1 MNIKKISFP
10 LNILIFGLLFTSSFP
25 ALTLSE
31 NFEQVNPLLR
41 YQLYIGSLFI
51 RETFILLLGLKLIFI
66 FKDKIISKKIKYKII
81 YIFLPIIPILI
92 LMIFDLNTV
101 LLATGIRFY
110 ILFSLPLLVIEENKI
125 NNFKKNIRINDF
137 IIYFYFILNVT
148 SLIMGKN
155 VFGGETFLGP
165 DTHLFMKVLI

>member
-1 MNIKKISFP
+1 M
-10 LNILIFGLLFTSSFP
+10 IFGLLFTSSFP

-110 ILFSLPLLVIEENKI
+110 LLFSLPLLVIEE
-125 NNFKKNIRINDF
+125 
-137 IIYFYFILNVT
+137 
-148 SLIMGKN
+148 
-155 VFGGETFLGP
+155 
-165 DTHLFMKVLI
+165 